1 MDYITLIILI
11 INIVLIGTMMFIERR
26 KPEVIISWLVIL
38 TFVPILGFLFYI
50 IFGSGLSVKTRRML
64 KRKILYEDTY
74 ESFVWEELL
83 RLPELSDRE
92 AELASFNERASS
104 SLPYFDNDV
113 KIFTFGREK
122 IEALKEDLRNAKH
135 SINMEYYI
143 FDDEGVGKEVMKI
156 LCDKAR
162 EGIKVKLIFDSVGCI
177 RAPRRFFKRLKKAGG
192 EVAEFFP
199 PLFGIR
205 LINFKMNYRNHRKI
219 AVIDGRIGYVGG
231 INIRDD
237 HMGLKKKLSPWRD
250 THLRIEGNAV
260 YGLQNAFFND
270 WFFCKKRHISSSE
283 LVALGYFPKMEKCG
297 NVVTQIVCSG
307 PESKVHY
314 IKDSYIKMISSAKER
329 IVLQTP
335 YLVPDDIFMSALKQA
350 VKSGVEVIIMLPK
363 KPDKRFVYL
372 ATLSFARELVECGA
386 KIYLYNGFLHSKLLI
401 MDDVCVSIG
410 TCNADNRSF
419 ALNFEINAFLY
430 NKEFINKCYKILE
443 EDIKKSI
450 QIDLTY
456 FKQKPLTSKFGQTFF
471 RMFAPLL

>member
-38 TFVPILGFLFYI
+38 TFLPILGFLFYI
-50 IFGSGLSVKTRRML
+50 IFGSGLSLKTRRML
-64 KRKILYEDTY
+64 KRKIRYEDTY
-74 ESFVWEELL
+74 ENFVWEELL
-83 RLPELSDRE
+83 KIPELDKSE
-92 AELASFNERASS
+92 QEIANFNERTAK

-113 KIFTFGREK
+113 KVFTFGRDK
-122 IEALKEDLRNAKH
+122 IEALKVDLLNARH

-143 FDDEGVGKEVMKI
+143 FDDEGVGKEIMSI
-156 LCDKAR
+156 LCKKAR
-162 EGIKVKLIFDSVGCI
+162 EGIKVKLIFDSVGSI
-177 RAPRRFFKRLKKAGG
+177 RAPRRFFRKLKKAGG
-192 EVAEFFP
+192 ELAEFFP

-219 AVIDGRIGYVGG
+219 VVIDGRIGYVGG

-237 HMGLKKKLSPWRD
+237 HMGLNKALSPWRD
-250 THLRIEGNAV
+250 THIKIEGNAV

-270 WFFCKKRHISSSE
+270 WFFCKKRQLSSSE

-314 IKDSYIKMISSAKER
+314 IKDSYIKMITSAKEK
-329 IVLQTP
+329 IILQTP

-350 VKSGVEVIIMLPK
+350 VKSGVEVVIMLPK
-363 KPDKRFVYL
+363 KPDKKFVYL

-401 MDDVCVSIG
+401 VDHTCVSIG

-430 NKEFINKCYKILE
+430 NNAFLNNCYKFLE
-443 EDIKKSI
+443 EDIKNSI
-450 QIDLTY
+450 PIDITY
-456 FKQKPLTSKFGQTFF
+456 FKQKPFTSKFGQTFF

>member
-1 MDYITLIILI
+1 MDYIALTILI

-50 IFGSGLSVKTRRML
+50 IFGSGLSLKTRRML
-64 KRKILYEDTY
+64 KRKIRYEDTY
-74 ESFVWEELL
+74 ESFVWKELL
-83 RLPELSDRE
+83 RLPELSEEER
-92 AELASFNERASS
+92 ELALFNERNAK
-104 SLPYFDNDV
+104 SLPYFDNDIQV
-113 KIFTFGREK
+113 FTFGREK
-122 IEALKEDLRNAKH
+122 IEALKKDLLNAKH

-143 FDDEGVGKEVMKI
+143 FDDEGVGKEIMQI

-177 RAPRRFFKRLKKAGG
+177 RAPRRFFKKLKKVGG

-219 AVIDGRIGYVGG
+219 VVIDGRIGYVGG

-270 WFFCKKRHISSSE
+270 FFFCKRKHISSTE
-283 LVALGYFPKMEKCG
+283 LVALGYFPKMQKCG
-297 NVVTQIVCSG
+297 NVTTQIVCSG
-307 PESKVHY
+307 PESKIHY
-314 IKDSYIKMISSAKER
+314 IKESYMKMISMAKSK
-329 IVLQTP
+329 IILQTP
-335 YLVPDDIFMSALKQA
+335 YLVPDDVFMAALKQA
-350 VKSGVEVIIMLPK
+350 IKSGVKVIIMLPR

-386 KIYLYNGFLHSKLLI
+386 EIYLYNGFLHSKLLI
-401 MDDVCVSIG
+401 VDDLCVSVG

-419 ALNFEINAFLY
+419 ALNFEINAFMY
-430 NKEFINKCYKILE
+430 NKNFIKMCYDILN
-443 EDIKKSI
+443 EDLNNSM

-456 FKQKPLTSKFGQTFF
+456 FKQKRFTSKLGQTFF